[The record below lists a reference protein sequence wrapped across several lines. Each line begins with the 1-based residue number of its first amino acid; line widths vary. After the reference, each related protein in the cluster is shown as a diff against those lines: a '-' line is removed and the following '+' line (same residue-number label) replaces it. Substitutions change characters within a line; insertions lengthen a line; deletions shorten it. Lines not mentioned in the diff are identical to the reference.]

1 MPGGVASC
9 HVSHVTT
16 ESREQRNN
24 TEKVFV
30 VERKKSLRFLTA
42 NTLKCRTGN
51 MFIYALELWLH
62 SGAF

>member
-1 MPGGVASC
+1 MSGGVASC

-30 VERKKSLRFLTA
+30 VETKKPWRFLTVK
-42 NTLKCRTGN
+42 TLKCKTGN

-62 SGAF
+62 SGVF